1 MMRSRGASLALV
13 MATSGC
19 ANLSLIEENLCGNG
33 VVEEAA
39 DEACD
44 GQDGCGAPGSAHQCR
59 YLCAGDEAGVCPDGH
74 GCGADGVCRRP
85 RGEFEALVMR
95 STVTAMD
102 LLVGDIN
109 DDGCDELVRTT
120 LQGTT
125 ITALSS
131 QAPGLCAQAEQAL
144 QVSQLVPVEPGD
156 ETSSASPPGLTP
168 ASLLRD
174 LTGDG
179 QLELIVARQG
189 DIAEGIFV
197 FSASGSAAMA
207 STLYSSTRLGSA
219 SAHPLA
225 IRLQDRDAALVFLG
239 AAAAPGGMDGG
250 GMDGGGMDGGGMD
263 GGGMDGGG
271 MDGGGSAGRVTL
283 ISDPSSKPQTFP
295 EQIPVVPAE
304 IVAAAAADL
313 DEGAAGDC
321 ARCDEVIV
329 AQRGDDRLRVY
340 GVRGPE
346 GARALAI
353 LPEITLDGG
362 ARIRERNASLAVL
375 DQNGDGALDV
385 VVNADDGKLHIAY
398 GLGDG
403 RFHSAEA
410 LPSSGAPDQHTSALA
425 IPDAGELAHADNIF
439 LAGDFDASLPGA
451 ELVPLPCRGAP
462 FASPICDAVTWC
474 NAVAADVNADGHLD
488 IVASTA
494 ELPDL
499 TVYSGA
505 SDGTFHPSLVP
516 TQCPPRSL
524 AVADVDGDRVNDIA
538 YFDQRAQ
545 SSTERFPALDVA
557 YGNAFA
563 APSAPAGHARLDM
576 ARGLIAGRF
585 LPDGEGAQLFALREL
600 PRPEEQGSQDS
611 ALAFVEGGRYRLLR
625 APFYFAPPP
634 QEPRAVLPVRLLA
647 VAAGSFAAGP
657 SLAAITQHRD
667 LATNAPRAGSE
678 QLWLITV
685 TPEGDNLLATSS
697 GLPGELALPCDACV
711 LVPVDT
717 DNDGRDELL
726 RLGGGELAVYGE
738 TDGKLVE
745 RGAPEKTRCTFRA
758 TDEDADPPED
768 APRPLPKYTPRPL
781 VADLDGDGWQDVVAR
796 AATGE
801 LVALWG
807 RGDGGFDEA
816 VLARPGQPGSEG
828 ELACAGE
835 QVGAGLS
842 AALINADADAA
853 LEVVVA
859 GPGRL
864 ELHDLDAGARS
875 LRQLDVSFPEGA
887 APPADSDFVAVGAG
901 DFDGDGVGDVAIHQ
915 SATFFQVLRGKPVL
929 E

>member
-1 MMRSRGASLALV
+1 
-13 MATSGC
+13 MA
-19 ANLSLIEENLCGNG
+19 
-33 VVEEAA
+33 
-39 DEACD
+39 
-44 GQDGCGAPGSAHQCR
+44 
-59 YLCAGDEAGVCPDGH
+59 
-74 GCGADGVCRRP
+74 
-85 RGEFEALVMR
+85 
-95 STVTAMD
+95 
-102 LLVGDIN
+102 
-109 DDGCDELVRTT
+109 
-120 LQGTT
+120 
-125 ITALSS
+125 
-131 QAPGLCAQAEQAL
+131 
-144 QVSQLVPVEPGD
+144 
-156 ETSSASPPGLTP
+156 
-168 ASLLRD
+168 
-174 LTGDG
+174 
-179 QLELIVARQG
+179 
-189 DIAEGIFV
+189 
-197 FSASGSAAMA
+197 
-207 STLYSSTRLGSA
+207 
-219 SAHPLA
+219 
-225 IRLQDRDAALVFLG
+225 
-239 AAAAPGGMDGG
+239 
-250 GMDGGGMDGGGMD
+250 
-263 GGGMDGGG
+263 
-271 MDGGGSAGRVTL
+271 GGGSAGRVTL
-283 ISDPSSKPQTFP
+283 ISDPNSKPQTFP

-313 DEGAAGDC
+313 DAGAAGDC

-329 AQRGDDRLRVY
+329 AQGGDDRLRVY

-375 DQNGDGALDV
+375 DQNGDGALDLV
-385 VVNADDGKLHIAY
+385 INADDGELHIAY

-403 RFHSAEA
+403 SFHSAEA
-410 LPSSGAPDQHTSALA
+410 LPSSGPPDQRTSALA
-425 IPDAGELAHADNIF
+425 LPGADELAHAENIF

-451 ELVPLPCRGAP
+451 ELVPLPCHGEP
-462 FASPICDAVTWC
+462 FVSPICDAVPAC

-499 TVYSGA
+499 TVYTGA
-505 SDGTFHPSLVP
+505 SDGTFHPALVP

-545 SSTERFPALDVA
+545 SSTEHFPALDVA

-576 ARGLIAGRF
+576 ARGLVAGRF

-600 PRPEEQGSQDS
+600 PPPEEEAMPEEEGAQDS
-611 ALAFVEGGRYRLLR
+611 ALAFVEGGRHRLLR

-667 LATNAPRAGSE
+667 PATDEPRAGSE

-685 TPEGDNLLATSS
+685 SPTGDNLRATAS
-697 GLPGELALPCDACV
+697 GLPGELALPCDDACV

-717 DNDGRDELL
+717 DRDGRDELV

-738 TDGKLVE
+738 TEGKMVE
-745 RGAPEKTRCTFRA
+745 RGAPQTTRCTFRA
-758 TDEDADPPED
+758 TYEKAHP
-768 APRPLPKYTPRPL
+768 PKYVPRPL
-781 VADLDGDGWQDVVAR
+781 VADLDGDGRQDVLAR
-796 AATGE
+796 AASGE

-807 RGDGGFDEA
+807 RGDGGFDEV
-816 VLARPGQPGSEG
+816 VLARPGQPGSG
-828 ELACAGE
+828 GDLACAGE
-835 QVGAGLS
+835 AVGAGLS
-842 AALINADADAA
+842 AALLNADADAA

-864 ELHDLDAGARS
+864 ELHDLDAGARA
-875 LRQLDVSFPEGA
+875 LRRLDVSFPEGA
-887 APPADSDFVAVGAG
+887 APPAESDFVAVGAG
-901 DFDGDGVGDVAIHQ
+901 DFDGDGIGDVALLQ